1 MDRKKKGKNLRKQGG
16 MSQGKADDSLIR
28 CSDEATVCDD
38 VPFFWLAEAGIYG
51 RKERYGRVV

>member
-38 VPFFWLAEAGIYG
+38 VPFFWLAEAGI
-51 RKERYGRVV
+51 